1 MLDGGIIQRLLEE
14 KWKTFARGQFLKR
27 LLILFS
33 HLLFLSISIYLRPAR
48 PASEDEEEGEGEH
61 SGGVTAVTTEAPK
74 SWSERFVDVDGTD
87 LVRYGA
93 EICTI
98 LGVLSYIIVQQGDEV
113 KNQGFNAFLKQTKQ
127 TPAKAIFII
136 SNIMILACIPL
147 RIMGNDDLEEA
158 VLLFAV
164 PGSWFFLM
172 FFAG

>member
-27 LLILFS
+27 LLILFT
-33 HLLFLSISIYLRPAR
+33 HLFFLSISIYLRPAR
-48 PASEDEEEGEGEH
+48 PASEAEDD
-61 SGGVTAVTTEAPK
+61 SGDTITTVSPPTNET
-74 SWSERFVDVDGTD
+74 WQERFSNMEATD
-87 LVRYGA
+87 LMRYSA

-113 KNQGFNAFLKQTKQ
+113 KNQGLNAFMKQTKQ

-136 SNIMILACIPL
+136 SNILILACIPL
-147 RIMGNDDLEEA
+147 RILGNDDLEEA

>member
-27 LLILFS
+27 LLILFT
-33 HLLFLSISIYLRPAR
+33 HLFFLSLSIYLRPAR
-48 PASEDEEEGEGEH
+48 TVDDEEVDPNNDNTE
-61 SGGVTAVTTEAPK
+61 STTPVPK
-74 SWSERFVDVDGTD
+74 TWSERFETVDATD
-87 LVRYGA
+87 LIRYGA

-113 KNQGFNAFLKQTKQ
+113 KNQGLNAFLKQTKQ
-127 TPAKAIFII
+127 TPAKAIFIV

-147 RIMGNDDLEEA
+147 RFMGNDDLEEA

>member
-27 LLILFS
+27 LLILFT
-33 HLLFLSISIYLRPAR
+33 HLFFLSLSIYLRPAR
-48 PASEDEEEGEGEH
+48 TVDDEEVDPNDDSTE
-61 SGGVTAVTTEAPK
+61 STTPVPK
-74 SWSERFVDVDGTD
+74 TWSERFETVDATD
-87 LVRYGA
+87 LIRYGA

-113 KNQGFNAFLKQTKQ
+113 KNQGLNAFLKQTKQ
-127 TPAKAIFII
+127 TPAKAIFIV

-147 RIMGNDDLEEA
+147 RFMGNDDLEEA

>member
-27 LLILFS
+27 LLILFT
-33 HLLFLSISIYLRPAR
+33 HLFFLSISIYLRPAR
-48 PASEDEEEGEGEH
+48 PTNEEEVEVVPDVH
-61 SGGVTAVTTEAPK
+61 VSTTTASPANLTWTEK
-74 SWSERFVDVDGTD
+74 VSNLEGTD

-147 RIMGNDDLEEA
+147 RVIGNDDLEEA